1 MPFWK
6 KKEPEIPQPHV
17 EPGMSAPQSSEP
29 NPIRFSDEPQFGT
42 VHPSQTAVPPTRVR
56 QPSDGEFATHPSA
69 IQTPVTSAQKESF
82 ATVRPTPATAQ
93 EMPLHIEEN
102 PFASAPAAKE
112 SPTEV
117 KLDPE
122 TVSQA
127 ASNVEPET
135 AAPQPE
141 KRSWFKRAPK
151 KDEEQLEEEE
161 LRRQKWIHARRRF
174 VGTLMLLM
182 AAAIA
187 IPILFDKEA
196 PPPAVTIPL
205 RIPKEN
211 SVDVTKITVPP
222 APASEEGE
230 ASKEEPKVPPVP
242 AVNSGKGSAAAVA
255 PDASGTTAAKTPEVK
270 NDASEAAKKAAD
282 EKKAAEAK
290 KLAEAKKQAEAKMQ
304 AEEKK
309 SQESSAPKLAK
320 GQYFIQVIA
329 LSNQSRAQGIVDKMK
344 KAGVPAYLSPIQAK
358 SGKIYRVQAG
368 PFKSAKEAEAAN
380 AKLGLAGLNTG
391 KVQSVR

>member
-161 LRRQKWIHARRRF
+161 LRRQI
-174 VGTLMLLM
+174 G
-182 AAAIA
+182 
-187 IPILFDKEA
+187 
-196 PPPAVTIPL
+196 
-205 RIPKEN
+205 
-211 SVDVTKITVPP
+211 
-222 APASEEGE
+222 
-230 ASKEEPKVPPVP
+230 
-242 AVNSGKGSAAAVA
+242 
-255 PDASGTTAAKTPEVK
+255 
-270 NDASEAAKKAAD
+270 
-282 EKKAAEAK
+282 
-290 KLAEAKKQAEAKMQ
+290 
-304 AEEKK
+304 
-309 SQESSAPKLAK
+309 
-320 GQYFIQVIA
+320 
-329 LSNQSRAQGIVDKMK
+329 RAHV
-344 KAGVPAYLSPIQAK
+344 
-358 SGKIYRVQAG
+358 
-368 PFKSAKEAEAAN
+368 
-380 AKLGLAGLNTG
+380 
-391 KVQSVR
+391 

>member
-6 KKEPEIPQPHV
+6 KKEPEVPLPHV

-69 IQTPVTSAQKESF
+69 IQTPVTSSQKESF
-82 ATVRPTPATAQ
+82 ATVRPTPAPAQ

-117 KLDPE
+117 KLDLE
-122 TVSQA
+122 TASHA
-127 ASNVEPET
+127 APNVESEP

-151 KDEEQLEEEE
+151 KDEQQLEEEE

-222 APASEEGE
+222 APAPEEGE
-230 ASKEEPKVPPVP
+230 EPKEAPKVPPVP
-242 AVNSGKGSAAAVA
+242 SVNSGKDQAAAVA
-255 PDASGTTAAKTPEVK
+255 PSASGNTAGKAPEAK
-270 NDASEAAKKAAD
+270 NDT
-282 EKKAAEAK
+282 AEA
-290 KLAEAKKQAEAKMQ
+290 AKKQAE
-304 AEEKK
+304 EKK
-309 SQESSAPKLAK
+309 AQETSAPKLTK

-329 LSNQSRAQGIVDKMK
+329 LSNQNRAQGIVDKMK

-358 SGKIYRVQAG
+358 SGRIYRVQAG

>member
-6 KKEPEIPQPHV
+6 KKEPEVPLPHV
-17 EPGMSAPQSSEP
+17 EPGMSASQSSEP

-69 IQTPVTSAQKESF
+69 IQTPVTSSQKESF
-82 ATVRPTPATAQ
+82 ATVRPTPAPAQ

-117 KLDPE
+117 KLDLE
-122 TVSQA
+122 TASHA
-127 ASNVEPET
+127 APNVEPEPAT
-135 AAPQPE
+135 PQPE

-151 KDEEQLEEEE
+151 KDEQQLEEEE

-222 APASEEGE
+222 GSGAGRGRRTERSTEG
-230 ASKEEPKVPPVP
+230 SSRPVC
-242 AVNSGKGSAAAVA
+242 
-255 PDASGTTAAKTPEVK
+255 E
-270 NDASEAAKKAAD
+270 
-282 EKKAAEAK
+282 
-290 KLAEAKKQAEAKMQ
+290 
-304 AEEKK
+304 
-309 SQESSAPKLAK
+309 
-320 GQYFIQVIA
+320 F
-329 LSNQSRAQGIVDKMK
+329 R
-344 KAGVPAYLSPIQAK
+344 
-358 SGKIYRVQAG
+358 
-368 PFKSAKEAEAAN
+368 
-380 AKLGLAGLNTG
+380 
-391 KVQSVR
+391 

>member
-1 MPFWK
+1 MP
-6 KKEPEIPQPHV
+6 
-17 EPGMSAPQSSEP
+17 
-29 NPIRFSDEPQFGT
+29 
-42 VHPSQTAVPPTRVR
+42 
-56 QPSDGEFATHPSA
+56 
-69 IQTPVTSAQKESF
+69 
-82 ATVRPTPATAQ
+82 TVRPTPAPAQ

-117 KLDPE
+117 KLDLE
-122 TVSQA
+122 TASHA
-127 ASNVEPET
+127 APNVESEP

-151 KDEEQLEEEE
+151 KDEQQLEEEE

-222 APASEEGE
+222 GSGAGRGRRTERSAEG
-230 ASKEEPKVPPVP
+230 SSRPVC
-242 AVNSGKGSAAAVA
+242 
-255 PDASGTTAAKTPEVK
+255 E
-270 NDASEAAKKAAD
+270 
-282 EKKAAEAK
+282 
-290 KLAEAKKQAEAKMQ
+290 
-304 AEEKK
+304 
-309 SQESSAPKLAK
+309 
-320 GQYFIQVIA
+320 F
-329 LSNQSRAQGIVDKMK
+329 R
-344 KAGVPAYLSPIQAK
+344 
-358 SGKIYRVQAG
+358 
-368 PFKSAKEAEAAN
+368 
-380 AKLGLAGLNTG
+380 
-391 KVQSVR
+391 